1 MRGDLAVR
9 HAAIDAEPVSV
20 VAGASSCG
28 WIAPREQP
36 RRSRAITTESLGL
49 ATRRCAGPTAQTCGF
64 TIDLALLRMRT
75 SSYIRAANG
84 SLKRSSDL
92 RTLAPLAII

>member
-1 MRGDLAVR
+1 MRGALLVR
-9 HAAIDAEPVSV
+9 HAAIHAELTS
-20 VAGASSCG
+20 AIARASSRG
-28 WIAPREQP
+28 RITMREQP
-36 RRSRAITTESLGL
+36 RRSSGITTELLGVV
-49 ATRRCAGPTAQTCGF
+49 AERRAGPTAQTFGLA
-64 TIDLALLRMRT
+64 IDLMLPRMRT